1 MLTDMVGKLES
12 GFDIEII
19 EKHHNKKL
27 DAPSG
32 TALLLADAI
41 NDGLVTKKDYTYGR
55 YGRDAKRSENE
66 LGIHA
71 IRGGTIPGEHSV
83 IFAGNDEIIE
93 VNHIALS
100 KKVFAEG
107 AVKAAQYLVGQ
118 APGLYDMAMVVND

>member
-1 MLTDMVGKLES
+1 MFLGGGDDGVRDQIGTYRH
-12 GFDIEII
+12 GFDL
-19 EKHHNKKL
+19 HSL
-27 DAPSG
+27 GLCS
-32 TALLLADAI
+32 LFDAI
-41 NDGLVTKKDYTYGR
+41 NDGLATKKDYTYGR
-55 YGRDAKRSENE
+55 YGRDAKRTENE

-107 AVKAAQYLVGQ
+107 AVKAAQFLVGQ
-118 APGLYDMAMVVND
+118 APGRYDMAMVVND